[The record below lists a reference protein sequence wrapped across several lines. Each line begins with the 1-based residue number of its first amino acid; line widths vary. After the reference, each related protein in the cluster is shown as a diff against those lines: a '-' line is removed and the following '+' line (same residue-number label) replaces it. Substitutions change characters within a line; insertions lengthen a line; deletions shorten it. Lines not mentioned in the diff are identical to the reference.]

1 MSKVKDVKPVVS
13 EVVPGPVAV
22 VAPSLPVP
30 APVPNP
36 KIAEEDRLALELAK
50 SRRETA
56 LAQAKEAVAKNDTAD
71 LAYKY
76 VVLQIYMK
84 YGLNQNDALTESGDI
99 VRGGALPPQGQ

>member
-1 MSKVKDVKPVVS
+1 MSKVKDVKMVVPEGVSVDPVV
-13 EVVPGPVAV
+13 A
-22 VAPSLPVP
+22 APPPVP
-30 APVPNP
+30 TPVPNP

-84 YGLNQNDALTESGDI
+84 YGLNQNDALNENGDI
-99 VRGGALPPQGQ
+99 VRGGALLPPPGK